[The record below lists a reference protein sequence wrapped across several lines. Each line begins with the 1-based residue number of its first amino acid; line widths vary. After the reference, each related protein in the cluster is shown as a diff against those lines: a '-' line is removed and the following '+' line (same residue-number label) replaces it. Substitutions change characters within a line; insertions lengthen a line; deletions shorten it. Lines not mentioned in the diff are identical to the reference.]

1 MAQSSAAAVID
12 LEEYRRRR
20 EARAQALAHPAPMG
34 FTLSP
39 FYGGIVWIP
48 VWFVA

>member
-20 EARAQALAHPAPMG
+20 EVRAQAQAHPAPTG
-34 FTLSP
+34 FAFSP
-39 FYGGIVWIP
+39 FYGGIVWVP